1 MKVRSPF
8 KCIKQSFLNLQI
20 RKKLMLCFALLIAL
34 PVILMAVFYL
44 SNSKYILEKK
54 SSSYTS
60 DILTELQKNIENTA
74 SELDTIFTQVHNN
87 AEIQALLTEI
97 SLSVPSGGTVPAN
110 AKEEM
115 DGILRD
121 ISYSRPDIESIYLL
135 SYYDHTFFSAVPKIT
150 SGISGEDLEAIK
162 QNGGDTTWLKCSDN
176 IITYGRLMVSLQ
188 NVEPLGYLIINLSED
203 KLFDIYSN
211 ISLYKEGSIFIT
223 DRGGSILSHGDKSLL
238 GNHVSQ
244 DYMNLILTPSDTSFS
259 LKNID
264 GQQYY
269 IACQAINNNEWYLFY
284 QISAVDFEHDF
295 ITLTQAFF
303 VITLLI
309 LTLTLLVSVVLAK
322 SISDP
327 ITNLSRTM
335 QQVRNG
341 NFDIRNDYQ
350 SKDEVG
356 ILSDNFNAMIENT
369 NELIQT
375 IYQKELLKQEAELR
389 FLKFQIN
396 PHFLYNTLETI
407 NWISRIHGVPEAGEI
422 AKALGDLMREG
433 LRDDDFVPIKD
444 EIKNIENY
452 LLIQQYRYGE
462 KIKIT
467 INIDPETSEIKTPK
481 FVLQPIIENALVHG
495 LDSKIDGGNIRIF
508 GGCDGKDIL
517 LTVEDDGV
525 GMPEEVRRNL
535 LNENLRKSDDNGKH
549 THIGILN
556 VHKRLRLY
564 FGPSYGLS
572 IHSEVGV
579 GTVVTIRIP
588 NTGHGQEQE

>member
-54 SSSYTS
+54 SSNYTS

-74 SELDTIFTQVHNN
+74 SELDTIFTQVNNN

-97 SLSVPSGGTVPAN
+97 SLSVPSGGTVPNN

-121 ISYSRPDIESIYLL
+121 ISYSHPDIESIYLL

-203 KLFDIYSN
+203 ELFDIYSN

-238 GNHVSQ
+238 GNRVSQ

-284 QISAVDFEHDF
+284 QISAFDFEHDF

-467 INIDPETSEIKTPK
+467 INIDPEISEIKAPK

-495 LDSKIDGGNIRIF
+495 LDSKINGGNIRIF

-588 NTGHGQEQE
+588 NTGHGQKQE

>member
-203 KLFDIYSN
+203 KLFDIYRN

>member
-1 MKVRSPF
+1 
-8 KCIKQSFLNLQI
+8 
-20 RKKLMLCFALLIAL
+20 MLCFALLIAL

>member
-1 MKVRSPF
+1 
-8 KCIKQSFLNLQI
+8 
-20 RKKLMLCFALLIAL
+20 MLCFALLIAL

-54 SSSYTS
+54 SSNYTS

-121 ISYSRPDIESIYLL
+121 ISYSHPDIESIYLL
-135 SYYDHTFFSAVPKIT
+135 SYYDHTFFSAIPKIT

-303 VITLLI
+303 IITLLI

-467 INIDPETSEIKTPK
+467 INIDPEISEIKTPK

>member
-1 MKVRSPF
+1 
-8 KCIKQSFLNLQI
+8 
-20 RKKLMLCFALLIAL
+20 MLCFALLIAL

-121 ISYSRPDIESIYLL
+121 ISYSHPDIESIYLL

-588 NTGHGQEQE
+588 NTGHGQEQK

>member
-244 DYMNLILTPSDTSFS
+244 DYMNVILTPSDTSFS

>member
-1 MKVRSPF
+1 MKVRSPL

-54 SSSYTS
+54 SSEYTS

-87 AEIQALLTEI
+87 AEIQTLLTEI
-97 SLSVPSGGTVPAN
+97 SLTVPSGGAVPAN

-121 ISYSRPDIESIYLL
+121 ISYSHPDIESIYLL

-162 QNGGDTTWLKCSDN
+162 QNGGDTTWLKCNDN

-203 KLFDIYSN
+203 ELFDIYSN
-211 ISLYKEGSIFIT
+211 ISLYKDGSIFIT

-238 GNHVSQ
+238 GKRVSQ
-244 DYMNLILTPSDTSFS
+244 DYMNLILTSSDTSFS

-269 IACQAINNNEWYLFY
+269 IACQAINNKEWYLFY
-284 QISAVDFEHDF
+284 QVSAVDFEHDF

-341 NFDIRNDYQ
+341 NFDIRSDYQ

-467 INIDPETSEIKTPK
+467 ININPEISEIKTPK

-525 GMPEEVRRNL
+525 GMPEEVRRKL
-535 LNENLRKSDDNGKH
+535 LNENLRKSDDGKH

-588 NTGHGQEQE
+588 NTGQEQE

>member
-1 MKVRSPF
+1 MKVRSPL

-54 SSSYTS
+54 SSEYTS

-87 AEIQALLTEI
+87 AEIQTLLTEI
-97 SLSVPSGGTVPAN
+97 SLTVPSGGAVPAN

-121 ISYSRPDIESIYLL
+121 ISYSHPDIESIYLL

-203 KLFDIYSN
+203 ELFDIYSN
-211 ISLYKEGSIFIT
+211 ISLYKDGSIFIT

-238 GNHVSQ
+238 GKRVSQ
-244 DYMNLILTPSDTSFS
+244 DYMNLILTSSDTSFS

-269 IACQAINNNEWYLFY
+269 IACQAINNKEWYLFY
-284 QISAVDFEHDF
+284 QVSAVDFEHDF

-341 NFDIRNDYQ
+341 NFDIRSDYQ

-467 INIDPETSEIKTPK
+467 ININPEISEIKTPK

-525 GMPEEVRRNL
+525 GMPEEVRRKL
-535 LNENLRKSDDNGKH
+535 LNENLRKSDDGKH

-588 NTGHGQEQE
+588 NTGQEQE

>member
-44 SNSKYILEKK
+44 SNSKYILEKR

>member
-54 SSSYTS
+54 SSNYTS

-74 SELDTIFTQVHNN
+74 LELDTIFTQVHNN

-121 ISYSRPDIESIYLL
+121 ISYSHPDIESIYLL
-135 SYYDHTFFSAVPKIT
+135 SYYDHAFFSAVPKIT

-203 KLFDIYSN
+203 ELFDIYSN

-238 GNHVSQ
+238 GNRVSQ
-244 DYMNLILTPSDTSFS
+244 DYMNLILTSSDTSFS

-467 INIDPETSEIKTPK
+467 INIDPEISEIKTPK

-535 LNENLRKSDDNGKH
+535 LNENLRKSDDNGRH

-588 NTGHGQEQE
+588 NTGHGQVRE

>member
-121 ISYSRPDIESIYLL
+121 ISYSHPDIESIYLL

-467 INIDPETSEIKTPK
+467 INIDPEISEIKTPK

-517 LTVEDDGV
+517 LAVEDDGV

>member
-1 MKVRSPF
+1 MKVRSPL

-54 SSSYTS
+54 SSEYTS

-87 AEIQALLTEI
+87 AEIQTLLTEI
-97 SLSVPSGGTVPAN
+97 SLTVPSGGAVPAN

-121 ISYSRPDIESIYLL
+121 ISYSHPDIESIYLL

-162 QNGGDTTWLKCSDN
+162 QNGGDTTWLKCNDN

-203 KLFDIYSN
+203 ELFDIYSN
-211 ISLYKEGSIFIT
+211 ISLYKDGSIFIT

-238 GNHVSQ
+238 GKRVSQ
-244 DYMNLILTPSDTSFS
+244 DYMNLILTSSDTSFS

-269 IACQAINNNEWYLFY
+269 IACQAINNKEWYLFY
-284 QISAVDFEHDF
+284 QVSAVDFEHDF

-341 NFDIRNDYQ
+341 NFDIRSDYQ

-369 NELIQT
+369 NELIQS

-467 INIDPETSEIKTPK
+467 ININPEISEIKTPK

-525 GMPEEVRRNL
+525 GMPEEVRRKL
-535 LNENLRKSDDNGKH
+535 LNENLRKSDDGKH

-588 NTGHGQEQE
+588 NTGQEQE

>member
-1 MKVRSPF
+1 
-8 KCIKQSFLNLQI
+8 
-20 RKKLMLCFALLIAL
+20 MLCFALLIAL

-284 QISAVDFEHDF
+284 QISAVDFEHDI
-295 ITLTQAFF
+295 ITLTQACF
-303 VITLLI
+303 V
-309 LTLTLLVSVVLAK
+309 
-322 SISDP
+322 
-327 ITNLSRTM
+327 
-335 QQVRNG
+335 
-341 NFDIRNDYQ
+341 F
-350 SKDEVG
+350 
-356 ILSDNFNAMIENT
+356 
-369 NELIQT
+369 
-375 IYQKELLKQEAELR
+375 
-389 FLKFQIN
+389 
-396 PHFLYNTLETI
+396 
-407 NWISRIHGVPEAGEI
+407 
-422 AKALGDLMREG
+422 
-433 LRDDDFVPIKD
+433 
-444 EIKNIENY
+444 
-452 LLIQQYRYGE
+452 
-462 KIKIT
+462 
-467 INIDPETSEIKTPK
+467 
-481 FVLQPIIENALVHG
+481 
-495 LDSKIDGGNIRIF
+495 
-508 GGCDGKDIL
+508 
-517 LTVEDDGV
+517 
-525 GMPEEVRRNL
+525 
-535 LNENLRKSDDNGKH
+535 
-549 THIGILN
+549 
-556 VHKRLRLY
+556 
-564 FGPSYGLS
+564 
-572 IHSEVGV
+572 
-579 GTVVTIRIP
+579 
-588 NTGHGQEQE
+588 